1 MAVDFQVVFPQELI
15 QLNSVSELVGIAP
28 RTVNV
33 IGQDFRYV
41 DQVEINGFVS
51 PQVVVLSKTR
61 LLAQVPTQVGFNVV
75 TSVSVVSN
83 QLAITAKSVIAFQIG
98 TVPSKV
104 TGIIRLVQIFLKLLF
119 TTPGQDIFA
128 PKLGGGVL
136 RSLGA
141 TFGSGQSTNIVSN
154 FVVSV
159 AAVQKQILALQAR
172 DPSLPAD
179 EKLLTAKVQS
189 AGYNK
194 NETALV
200 VSVELTSQT
209 GRSALANLVI

>member
-15 QLNSVSELVGIAP
+15 QLNSVSELVGMVP
-28 RTVNV
+28 RTVSV
-33 IGQDFRYV
+33 YGDDFRYV
-41 DQVEINGFVS
+41 DQVEVNGFVS

-61 LLAQVPTQVGFNVV
+61 LLAQVPVQVGFNPV

-83 QLAITAKSVIAFQIG
+83 QLAITAQSVIAFQIG

-104 TGIIRLVQIFLKLLF
+104 TGILRLVQIFLKFLF

-136 RSLGA
+136 KSLGA
-141 TFGSGQSTNIVSN
+141 TFGPSQTSNIVSN

-159 AAVQKQILALQAR
+159 ATVQKQILALQAR

-179 EKLLTAKVQS
+179 ERLLTAKVQA
-189 AGYNK
+189 AGFNK

-200 VSVELTSQT
+200 VSVALTSQT
-209 GRSALANLVI
+209 GKSALANLVI